1 MFSKP
6 IAIAASVASA
16 QAALMAVTTTV
27 NPGTLSDA
35 TGCGTCLSW
44 TTSTWISAGAS
55 AAAATKGTYK
65 SPASV
70 SAVSIATNT
79 LTGEICC
86 KEAASTESAV
96 GTATAV
102 ATYCTGAFATNAA
115 NTYTTYTAND
125 YFQATLAQCPHH
137 LDNCVAAAV
146 DKAAATISITDQR
159 YVALDALGS
168 SVTLSY
174 KTVVPGTAPSLK
186 QKKGDVCTWVVAA
199 KCDAPVV
206 TVPTGS
212 AVMTASPN
220 NEFEVQVTEWSNEF
234 LSADTWLATAES
246 GATGKL
252 YYPPLSVNL
261 DAKITDLL
269 ATATTLTTPN
279 NMYGDVSFKLPDKDG
294 STYSAVPGN
303 TLLDWMANIKAVYDS
318 YTAEVTKY
326 DAENAL
332 WKTYAEYSAPA
343 PGIFDW
349 LIAPAEDENKPKTV
363 SKPLQPTQP
372 VAVPTTIGQL
382 ALSVTTTVN
391 KAEYK
396 DKSGYGYPVAYQL
409 VPLADKSIKPFGTLA
424 GGGIASAATTAITT
438 SDKGYSMRKTTNKDS
453 TQTGGYKATCD
464 TSFLMIT
471 TWLKIVPTA
480 AKEFKIVVTAEEFAS
495 TLEETIPTRPGAVT
509 APVAAPAGAAQLAAS
524 AVAAALTALYLF

>member
-168 SVTLSY
+168 SVTLSM
-174 KTVVPGTAPSLK
+174 KVVATASLGAAPSLK
-186 QKKGDVCTWVVAA
+186 QKKGDVCTWVVTA
-199 KCDAPVV
+199 KCDAPVL
-206 TVPTGS
+206 TIPSTSGALS
-212 AVMTASPN
+212 ATP
-220 NEFEVQVTEWSNEF
+220 EFEIQVTEWTEEF
-234 LSADTWLATAES
+234 TPTTSDTKQGATWLPTGQS
-246 GATGKL
+246 GASGNL
-252 YYPPLSVNL
+252 VYPPL
-261 DAKITDLL
+261 AKDLSAIITDLQ
-269 ATATTLTTPN
+269 ATATAPVATTPN
-279 NMYGDVSFKLPDKDG
+279 NLMGEVGYTRPTTASELVYESI
-294 STYSAVPGN
+294 PGN
-303 TLLDWMANIKAVYDS
+303 TLVDWITWLESVYSS
-318 YTAEVTKY
+318 YNTEKTAY
-326 DAENAL
+326 DTEAAL
-332 WKTYAEYSAPA
+332 WKTYAEYKAPE
-343 PGIFDW
+343 PGLFGPTADPD
-349 LIAPAEDENKPKTV
+349 APKTM
-363 SKPLQPTQP
+363 STPRAPTQP
-372 VAVPTTIGQL
+372 VAVPDSIANLGGTTP
-382 ALSVTTTVN
+382 TVEFN
-391 KAEYK
+391 GKA
-396 DKSGYGYPVAYQL
+396 GYGWPSAYKLTPVASKT
-409 VPLADKSIKPFGTLA
+409 VRPFGTLP
-424 GGGIASAATTAITT
+424 GKGLFATTAVAVVAE
-438 SDKGYSMRKTTNKDS
+438 DKGYSMRKTTNKDS
-453 TQTGGYKATCD
+453 TQTTGYKATCNK
-464 TSFLMIT
+464 SYLMIT
-471 TWLKIVPTA
+471 GWLKVVPA
-480 AKEFKIVVTAEEFAS
+480 
-495 TLEETIPTRPGAVT
+495 
-509 APVAAPAGAAQLAAS
+509 
-524 AVAAALTALYLF
+524 TALEIKL